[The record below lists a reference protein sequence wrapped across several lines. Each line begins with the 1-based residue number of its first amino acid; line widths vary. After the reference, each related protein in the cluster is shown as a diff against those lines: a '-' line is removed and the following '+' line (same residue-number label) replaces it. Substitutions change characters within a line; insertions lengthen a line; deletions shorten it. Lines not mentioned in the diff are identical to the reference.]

1 MNDWPENY
9 TYVAARDR
17 EEEIETLSSIV
28 STSRDFLQLLLR
40 ERRIDPSLR
49 TEAEG
54 IITMIKQ
61 VGF

>member
-1 MNDWPENY
+1 MNDWPEDY

-49 TEAEG
+49 TEDEG